1 MVLALSLSYLDQA
14 NVHHFN
20 TQEDRLDS
28 FGVQKL
34 RVTMS
39 ERGSWGNEGEHT
51 QGQKSGM
58 MKRMSVRLPG
68 TSTVPPPPP
77 RLPNN
82 SSLSKT
88 RAVYLLII
96 VKHHQ
101 VANAPLSSDHYPHI
115 YDNLL
120 CREDGAW
127 RWPPGEQFF
136 PDRFCATTGDR
147 INFTVHNLAPQN
159 RQAVDD
165 LL

>member
-1 MVLALSLSYLDQA
+1 MRERRRAYTGSEVRDDE
-14 NVHHFN
+14 
-20 TQEDRLDS
+20 EDECETPWHQHS
-28 FGVQKL
+28 
-34 RVTMS
+34 
-39 ERGSWGNEGEHT
+39 
-51 QGQKSGM
+51 
-58 MKRMSVRLPG
+58 
-68 TSTVPPPPP
+68 PPPPP